1 MRIRRC
7 AETGPLS
14 CGRAERPTELA
25 SQVHPTLGMRLWR
38 SRLLAEL
45 ASRGNSSPKALFVNR
60 DQAAHGIGIARH
72 PGLKII
78 ESLTELASRAF
89 FRGIGIAIKKID
101 SRNWHREGNYPRNW
115 HRGRPSRNW
124 HRGRLE

>member
-1 MRIRRC
+1 MV
-7 AETGPLS
+7 L
-14 CGRAERPTELA
+14 
-25 SQVHPTLGMRLWR
+25 LGEQ
-38 SRLLAEL
+38 AV
-45 ASRGNSSPKALFVNR
+45 RGIGIARQLVPKKALFVNR
-60 DQAAHGIGIARH
+60 DQTAHGIGIARH